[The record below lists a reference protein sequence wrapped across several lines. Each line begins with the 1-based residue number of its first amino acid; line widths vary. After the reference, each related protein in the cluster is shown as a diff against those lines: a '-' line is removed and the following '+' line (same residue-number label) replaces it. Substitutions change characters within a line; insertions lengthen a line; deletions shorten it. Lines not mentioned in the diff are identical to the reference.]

1 MRGRGDWGKSGGG
14 GADGGGGGGYG
25 RSGEGEPVGG

>member
-1 MRGRGDWGKSGGG
+1 VRGRGDWGKSGGG